1 MYNNVNIE
9 LHLQE
14 LVSLYCTIVTL
25 ITVLIQPEKQR
36 VIRVLSV
43 TTGDMLQR
51 PAANR
56 QL

>member
-1 MYNNVNIE
+1 LYNNVNIE